1 MKPKEFFNCLPR
13 EEIVKAIKAAE
24 SHTSGEIRVYVTH
37 REVRDP
43 VVAARE
49 HFTALGME
57 KTKHR
62 NGVLI
67 FVAPRS
73 RAFAVLGDSGI
84 HAHCGQ
90 EYWEQLVRSIGD
102 HFSRLQFGPGLL
114 YAIKSTGDLL
124 AKHFPPAGPNRN
136 ELPDDVAHD

>member
-1 MKPKEFFNCLPR
+1 MKPQEFFARLPR

-24 SHTSGEIRVYVTH
+24 SRTSGEIRVFVSH
-37 REVRDP
+37 HEVKDP
-43 VVAARE
+43 VAAARE
-49 HFTALGME
+49 HFAALGME

-84 HAHCGQ
+84 HRHCGQ
-90 EYWEQLVRSIGD
+90 EYWEQLVRSVGD
-102 HFSRLQFGPGLL
+102 HFSRMEFGPGLL
-114 YAIKSTGDLL
+114 HAIKSAGDLL
-124 AKHFPPAGPNRN
+124 AKHFPPSGPNPN